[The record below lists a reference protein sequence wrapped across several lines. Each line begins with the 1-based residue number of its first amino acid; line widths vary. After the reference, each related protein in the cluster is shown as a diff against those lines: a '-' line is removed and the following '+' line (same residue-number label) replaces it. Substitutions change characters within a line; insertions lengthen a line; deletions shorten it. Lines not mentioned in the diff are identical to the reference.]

1 MSSEKNIVS
10 NKLLKS
16 EILNYRKMISQ
27 NKNYS
32 SIYLISTILLLVLSS
47 ISLILIFVD
56 RELSVNIFSGKN
68 TPKSPNDYLF
78 ISTTTITG
86 ILLIIFIPVSSV
98 WYYRG
103 HIRIQSH
110 MPFLLEH
117 RIIDICGLVIG
128 CFDFITAILASSAPI
143 ILGRINDE
151 YAWFADTKV
160 IIYIIT
166 TSFIFLL
173 WSVIIPSLQ
182 QRIVEKDNEYFY
194 RYSLFQYE
202 KINIY
207 IKYLQKIYKKR
218 VIQFNE
224 NLSNKK
230 LKLGEANDI
239 VNKPVGNNQKFSFD
253 TRRVYKD
260 HISKFGNE
268 HDLIKY
274 IMFVEIFTFIHK
286 NELNKTQ
293 VKKEINNF
301 LRVKKRVSIL
311 VFNKKF
317 LNMVKKITK

>member
-1 MSSEKNIVS
+1 
-10 NKLLKS
+10 
-16 EILNYRKMISQ
+16 
-27 NKNYS
+27 
-32 SIYLISTILLLVLSS
+32 
-47 ISLILIFVD
+47 
-56 RELSVNIFSGKN
+56 
-68 TPKSPNDYLF
+68 
-78 ISTTTITG
+78 
-86 ILLIIFIPVSSV
+86 
-98 WYYRG
+98 
-103 HIRIQSH
+103 
-110 MPFLLEH
+110 
-117 RIIDICGLVIG
+117 
-128 CFDFITAILASSAPI
+128 
-143 ILGRINDE
+143 
-151 YAWFADTKV
+151 
-160 IIYIIT
+160 
-166 TSFIFLL
+166 
-173 WSVIIPSLQ
+173 VIIPSLQ